1 MITVSHLN
9 RKLWRDLWAMK
20 MQALAIALV
29 ICGGIATFIMSLS
42 TLDSLLLTRDRYY
55 RDYRF
60 ADVFVSLKRAPLG
73 LTGRIRD
80 ISGVERLEARVAA
93 SVNLE
98 VAGFDEPV
106 KGLIVSL
113 PDTGEPAVNR
123 LHLRRGRLVDPERSN
138 EAIVSESFADAHR
151 LTPGDEIGAIVNGRR
166 QDFRIVGIALSPEH
180 IYQIAPGAQLPDF
193 KRYGI
198 LWMGRTAL
206 AGAYDMEG
214 AFNDLAVSLSA
225 GARGQDVIER
235 LDALLE
241 RYGGQGAYGRD
252 DQVSNHFLSE
262 ELLQLRMLATVFP
275 VIFLGVAAFLL
286 NVVVGRLIS
295 IQREQIAALK
305 AFGYSNVQ
313 VAVHYLQLVA
323 LIVALGVALGVGV
336 GAWLGWGLSQLY
348 AELYRFPFLRFW
360 LDPGVVVAGAA
371 ISVLAAALGTLFS
384 VRRAVVVPPAEAMR
398 PEPPANYRETL
409 IERLGTKRWLSQPS
423 RMIARHV
430 ARRPVKSSL
439 SVLGIAFAGGI
450 MMVGNFQRDAIDYMV
465 DVQFRFSQRED
476 ISVEL
481 VEPTSVTAVYELKS
495 LPGVNHVEG
504 FRSVAVRLRH
514 AHRSHRTALLG
525 LNGLGELR
533 RLVDR
538 SLAPVELP
546 PAGVVLTEHLAKILG
561 AAPGD
566 TVTVEVLEGN
576 RPVRRLPVVALVRQH
591 LGVTAYMRRDA
602 LNRFMRE
609 GDVVTGAHLAVD
621 PPHRSEIYV
630 ALREMPRI
638 AGTSVRASTVRSFY
652 ETLAETILYFTT
664 VATLLGGIIAFGI
677 VYNSARIGLAERSRE
692 LASLRVLGYTR
703 AEISYIFLG
712 ELGVLVLAGT
722 VLGLAVGRG
731 LCAYVVSNLQS
742 ELYQVPLVIEP
753 GTHAFAAAT
762 VIGSALLCALIVRH
776 RLDHLDLVAVLK
788 TKE

>member
-1 MITVSHLN
+1 MSHLN

-20 MQALAIALV
+20 MQTLAIALV

-80 ISGVERLEARVAA
+80 IPGVERLEARVAA

-113 PDTGEPAVNR
+113 PDTGEAAVNR
-123 LHLRRGRLVDPERSN
+123 LHLRRGRLVDPERDN
-138 EAIVSESFADAHR
+138 EAIVSESFAVAHR
-151 LTPGDEIGAIVNGRR
+151 LAPGDEIGAIVNGHRE
-166 QDFRIVGIALSPEH
+166 DFRIVGVALSPEH

-198 LWMGRTAL
+198 LWMGRSAL

-225 GARGQDVIER
+225 GAREQDVIEQ

-252 DQVSNHFLSE
+252 DQLSNHFLSE

-286 NVVVGRLIS
+286 NVVVGRLIN

-305 AFGYSNVQ
+305 AFGYSNAQ
-313 VAVHYLQLVA
+313 VGLHYLQLVA

-336 GAWLGWGLSQLY
+336 GAWLGWGLSQVY

-360 LDPGVVVAGAA
+360 LDPVVVVGGAV
-371 ISVLAAALGTLFS
+371 ISVLAAALGTLLS

-398 PEPPANYRETL
+398 PEPPANYRETF
-409 IERLGTKRWLSQPS
+409 IERLGAKRWLSQPS

-476 ISVEL
+476 ISVTL
-481 VEPTSVTAVYELKS
+481 VEPTSVKAVYELKS
-495 LPGVNHVEG
+495 LRGVDHVEG
-504 FRSVAVRLRH
+504 FRAVAVRLRH

-525 LNGLGELR
+525 LSGLGDLQR
-533 RLVDR
+533 PVDR
-538 SLAPVELP
+538 SLTPVELP
-546 PAGVVLTEHLAKILG
+546 PAGVVLSEHLAKILG
-561 AAPGD
+561 AAAGD

-576 RPVRRLPVVALVRQH
+576 RPVRRLPVVALVKQH

-609 GDVVTGAHLAVD
+609 GDVVSGAHLAVD
-621 PPHRSEIYV
+621 PAHQSEIFV

-652 ETLAETILYFTT
+652 DTLAETVLYFTT

-712 ELGVLVLAGT
+712 ELSVLVLAGT
-722 VLGLAVGRG
+722 LFGFAVGRG

-742 ELYQVPLVIEP
+742 ELYQVPLIIEP
-753 GTHAFAAAT
+753 GTYAFAAAT

-776 RLDHLDLVAVLK
+776 RLDHLDLVGVLK